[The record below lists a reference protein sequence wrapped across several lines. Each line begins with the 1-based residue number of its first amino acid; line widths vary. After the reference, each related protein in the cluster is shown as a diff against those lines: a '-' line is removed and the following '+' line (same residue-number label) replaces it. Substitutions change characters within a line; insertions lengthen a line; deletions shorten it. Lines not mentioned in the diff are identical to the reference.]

1 MSLQERGRT
10 QLILVGETGA
20 GKSSLG
26 NYLLRNDENAFKSSS
41 APNSE
46 TKEAVGKYAKD
57 AENGLFVIDTP
68 GLNDTDNFD
77 NEGIQKIINSVKVEG
92 LQGIV
97 LTMNFNVERFSTN
110 LKQVVAVINDAFPIK
125 DIWKHVC
132 IVWTHC
138 YNCFSKKKIEK
149 GKIEK
154 EQFKEDLIKFLK
166 EKNGTNE
173 NIDIPMFYV
182 DSQPDEEYDNIR
194 SENERERLIKWVRKI
209 QHIDENETKKLISEY
224 KEIQYE
230 EKEETH
236 ITEETKYSITYETN
250 IYRRDNKVMYTGEIK
265 YGEWYVISSRTKTE
279 KLHNEEV
286 EKEKIA
292 KGIELCKQIAKE
304 IELFEKRKEEIRK
317 MERKKKAA
325 RIVGI
330 ITCGVTSVALGA
342 AGVFTFGATT
352 VAAPFVGA
360 GIGLATGAIEKSINK
375 KGLKKIEAIESESQN
390 DNVPLIT
397 APDDQNGVSEN

>member
-110 LKQVVAVINDAFPIK
+110 LKQVVAVINDAFTIK

-173 NIDIPMFYV
+173 NIDIPMYFV
-182 DSQPDEEYDNIR
+182 DSQPDEDIDNSR
-194 SENERERLIKWVRKI
+194 SEKERERLIEWVRKI
-209 QHIDENETKKLISEY
+209 EHIDENETKKLISEY
-224 KEIQYE
+224 KQIRYE

-236 ITEETKYSITYETN
+236 ITEETKYSVTYETN
-250 IYRRDNKVMYTGEIK
+250 FYRRENKVMYTGEIK
-265 YGEWYVISSRTKTE
+265 HGEWRVVSSRTRTE
-279 KLHNEEV
+279 KT
-286 EKEKIA
+286 A
-292 KGIELCKQIAKE
+292 KG